1 MFTFETKYLE
11 WLSASEMHQAT
22 LNWYSELNFVKDE
35 QLFFD
40 DLIKSY
46 TLQLINSNYFE
57 DSKQLVERL
66 NTFQEDTNQLIE
78 VVKAHRNSL
87 QILMDGI
94 NQLEEETA
102 YKKEHKELALK
113 LSEFKQA
120 YHTFKTSF
128 FEHIKTIMKEE
139 KQQRLLD

>member
-1 MFTFETKYLE
+1 MEKPRDGEKKLPLPTP
-11 WLSASEMHQAT
+11 
-22 LNWYSELNFVKDE
+22 NPNR
-35 QLFFD
+35 
-40 DLIKSY
+40 Y
-46 TLQLINSNYFE
+46 TNIYNPNACGNVMIG
-57 DSKQLVERL
+57 KPK
-66 NTFQEDTNQLIE
+66 I
-78 VVKAHRNSL
+78 
-87 QILMDGI
+87 DGI

-113 LSEFKQA
+113 LSEFKQT